1 MSSTD
6 EGDTA
11 MSEGFVSDAGQ
22 AIDGQVVRA
31 DPRAQVEAAGK
42 DLEAFEHLMLTMIE
56 QWGLPTEDIIINVRE
71 REKLLR
77 NTPDALE
84 RLDDT
89 QRARASYVAKMILAA
104 SVGLFDA
111 ALNYLWNETINEL
124 RARVASFDVAYFF
137 EIAETDPARRNMLRT
152 PEDLAK
158 IDDAK
163 LMQAAN
169 RIKLISDVGYQQLDH
184 IRYMRN
190 NASAAHPNQVA
201 LTGLKLAEWLE
212 TCIREVIT
220 LPRDNVVAEIGRL
233 LHNVRAQRLPE
244 AELTNAA
251 AFFDN
256 LPPDQADNLAAG
268 LFGIFNPPD
277 ATPDT
282 LDNVRN
288 LWPELWPYVG
298 EEQRNECGIKLGR
311 FRANGDTDRAQ
322 RARDLLDLVDGTAYL
337 PESDR
342 EAEFAQALDDLT
354 NAHEGWNN
362 FYEEP
367 SIAQRLLNLVG
378 THGQV
383 PARFSPT
390 YVRQLVYVFLTNGNG
405 TAWNADPIYKEL
417 IGKFDGRQAG
427 IALRVFTDSKIASRL
442 RRDLGRTKWAEL
454 LDLIAPKLTGRA
466 DRRLLDA
473 VRAFNGTPDQL
484 RLDSGIKQQ
493 LDVGG
498 PRTKSMRQDS
508 RP

>member
-1 MSSTD
+1 MT
-6 EGDTA
+6 EGTA
-11 MSEGFVSDAGQ
+11 DAADGAVSGE
-22 AIDGQVVRA
+22 IVSA
-31 DPRAQVEAAGK
+31 DPRAQVAAAGK
-42 DLEAFEHLMLTMIE
+42 DLQAFEDLMLNVIE
-56 QWGLPTEDIIINVRE
+56 QWGLPTEGIIINVRE

-84 RLDDT
+84 ALDAA
-89 QRARASYVAKMILAA
+89 QRYRASYVAKMILAA

-124 RARVASFDVAYFF
+124 RARVASFDIDYFF
-137 EIAETDPARRNMLRT
+137 DLAETDPARRNTLRT
-152 PEDLAK
+152 AEDLAK

-163 LMQAAN
+163 LMEAAN
-169 RIKLISDVGYQQLDH
+169 RIKLISDVGYKQLDH

-220 LPRDNVVAEIGRL
+220 LPRDHVVADIGRL
-233 LHNVRAQRLPE
+233 LHNVRTQRMTS
-244 AELTNAA
+244 AELTAA
-251 AFFDN
+251 ASKFDN

-268 LFGIFNPPD
+268 LFGIFNTPD

-298 EEQRNECGIKLGR
+298 EDQRNECGVKLSR
-311 FRANGDTDRAQ
+311 FRANGDTGRAQ

-342 EAEFAQALDDLT
+342 EAELAQALDDLT
-354 NAHEGWNN
+354 NAHDGWNN
-362 FYEEP
+362 FYQEP
-367 SIAQRLLNLVG
+367 PVAQRLLNLVG

-383 PARFSPT
+383 PDRLSPK
-390 YVRQLVYVFLTNGNG
+390 YVREIVYVFLTNGNG
-405 TAWNADPIYKEL
+405 VAWSADPIYKNL
-417 IGKFDGRQAG
+417 IGKFNGGQAAT
-427 IALRVFTDSKIASRL
+427 ALRSFADNKIAIRL
-442 RRDLGRTKWAEL
+442 QHDLARSKWTEL
-454 LDLIAPKLTGRA
+454 LDLIAPKLTGRR
-466 DRRLLDA
+466 DRALLGA

-484 RLDSGIKQQ
+484 RIDSGIKQQ
-493 LDVGG
+493 LDVPS
-498 PRTKSMRQDS
+498 PRRSMPIRGTSATNPPSQ
-508 RP
+508 PG

>member
-1 MSSTD
+1 MS
-6 EGDTA
+6 
-11 MSEGFVSDAGQ
+11 
-22 AIDGQVVRA
+22 DGIGNDPNQGNSAQVVRP
-31 DPRAQVEAAGK
+31 DPAAAVPAAAAGK
-42 DLEAFEHLMLTMIE
+42 DLQAFEDLMLNLIH

-84 RLDDT
+84 GLDST

-124 RARVASFDVAYFF
+124 RARVVSFDVAYFF
-137 EIAETDPARRNMLRT
+137 EIAEPDPTRRSTLRT
-152 PEDLAK
+152 PEDLSK

-163 LMQAAN
+163 LIEAAN
-169 RIKLISDVGYQQLDH
+169 RIKLISDVGYKQLDH

-190 NASAAHPNQVA
+190 NASAAHPNQVS

-233 LHNVRAQRLPE
+233 LSNVRTQRLTTT
-244 AELTNAA
+244 ELTSAA

-256 LPPDQADNLAAG
+256 LPPDQADNLGAG
-268 LFGIFNPPD
+268 LFGIFNTPGSP
-277 ATPDT
+277 PDT

-288 LWPELWPYVG
+288 LWPDLWPYIG
-298 EEQRNECGIKLGR
+298 EDQRNECGIKLAR
-311 FRANGDTDRAQ
+311 FRANGDADRAQ

-342 EAEFAQALDDLT
+342 EAELAQALDDLT

-362 FYEEP
+362 FYQEP
-367 SIAQRLLNLVG
+367 PVAQRLLNLVG
-378 THGQV
+378 KYGQV
-383 PARFSPT
+383 PARISST
-390 YVRQLVYVFLTNGNG
+390 YVRQLVYVFLTNGSG
-405 TAWNADPIYKEL
+405 TAWSADPIYKEL
-417 IGKFDGRQAG
+417 IGKFDGGQAA
-427 IALRVFTDSKIASRL
+427 IALRVFDDSKIASRL
-442 RRDLGRTKWAEL
+442 QHELPRTKWAEL
-454 LDLIAPKLTGRA
+454 LELITPKLTGRR
-466 DRRLLDA
+466 DRALLDA

-484 RLDSGIKQQ
+484 KLDSGIKQQ
-493 LDVGG
+493 LNLGG
-498 PRTKSMRQDS
+498 LRGRTKKQKTQ
-508 RP
+508 P

>member
-1 MSSTD
+1 
-6 EGDTA
+6 
-11 MSEGFVSDAGQ
+11 MSERAADDAEQFASGP
-22 AIDGQVVRA
+22 IVRA
-31 DPRAQVEAAGK
+31 DPRTQVAAAGK
-42 DLEAFEHLMLTMIE
+42 DLQAFEDLMLDVID
-56 QWGLPTEDIIINVRE
+56 QWGLPTEDIIVNVRE

-84 RLDDT
+84 ALDGP
-89 QRARASYVAKMILAA
+89 QRARAAYVAKMILAA

-137 EIAETDPARRNMLRT
+137 DLAETDPARRSTLRT

-158 IDDAK
+158 IDDSK
-163 LMQAAN
+163 LMEAAN
-169 RIKLISDVGYQQLDH
+169 RIKLISDVGYKQLDH

-233 LHNVRAQRLPE
+233 LHNVRTQRLPK
-244 AELTNAA
+244 AELTAA
-251 AFFDN
+251 TTFFDN

-268 LFGIFNPPD
+268 LFGIFNQPD

-282 LDNVRN
+282 QDNVRN

-298 EEQRNECGIKLGR
+298 EDQRNECGIKLAR
-311 FRANGDTDRAQ
+311 FRANGDAGRAQ

-342 EAEFAQALDDLT
+342 EAELAQALDDLT

-362 FYEEP
+362 FYQEP
-367 SIAQRLLNLVG
+367 PVAQRLLNLVG

-405 TAWNADPIYKEL
+405 IAWNADPIYREL
-417 IGKFDGRQAG
+417 IGKFDPNQAG
-427 IALRVFTDSKIASRL
+427 IALRAFADSKISSRL
-442 RRDLGRTKWAEL
+442 QHDLSRTKWAEL
-454 LDLIAPKLTGRA
+454 LDLIAPKLTGRR
-466 DRRLLDA
+466 DRTLLDA
-473 VRAFNGTPDQL
+473 VRTFSGTPDQL
-484 RLDSGIKQQ
+484 KLDSAIKQQ
-493 LDVGG
+493 LDLSS
-498 PRTKSMRQDS
+498 PRGRSKPSAATS
-508 RP
+508 

>member
-1 MSSTD
+1 
-6 EGDTA
+6 
-11 MSEGFVSDAGQ
+11 MSEGTVSDASQ
-22 AIDGQVVRA
+22 AITGQVVRA
-31 DPRAQVEAAGK
+31 DPRAKVEAAGK
-42 DLEAFEHLMLTMIE
+42 DLQAFEDLMLTMIE
-56 QWGLPTEDIIINVRE
+56 QWGLPTDDIIINVRE
-71 REKLLR
+71 RQKLLQ

-84 RLDDT
+84 GLDDT

-137 EIAETDPARRNMLRT
+137 DLAETDPARRSTLRT
-152 PEDLAK
+152 AEDLAK

-163 LMQAAN
+163 LMEAAN
-169 RIKLISDVGYQQLDH
+169 RIKLISDVGYKQLDH

-220 LPRDNVVAEIGRL
+220 LPREHVVAEIGRL
-233 LHNVRAQRLPE
+233 LHNVRTKRLTSS
-244 AELTNAA
+244 ELTNAA

-282 LDNVRN
+282 QDNVRN

-311 FRANGDTDRAQ
+311 FHANGDTDRAQ

-342 EAEFAQALDDLT
+342 EAELVQAIEELT

-367 SIAQRLLNLVG
+367 PVAQRLLNLVG
-378 THGQV
+378 KHGQV
-383 PARFSPT
+383 PARVNST

-405 TAWNADPIYKEL
+405 TAWSADPIYKEL
-417 IGKFDGRQAG
+417 IGKFDPSQAG
-427 IALRVFTDSKIASRL
+427 IALRLFVDSKIASRL
-442 RRDLGRTKWAEL
+442 QHDLSRTKWAEL
-454 LDLIAPKLTGRA
+454 IDLIAPKLTGRS

-473 VRAFNGTPDQL
+473 VRDFNGTPDQL
-484 RLDSGIKQQ
+484 KLDSGIKQQ
-493 LDVGG
+493 LSLGAS
-498 PRTKSMRQDS
+498 RRKAKQQNNKS
-508 RP
+508 

>member
-1 MSSTD
+1 
-6 EGDTA
+6 
-11 MSEGFVSDAGQ
+11 MSERAGDAEQLVSGQ
-22 AIDGQVVRA
+22 IARA
-31 DPRAQVEAAGK
+31 DPRIQVAAAGK
-42 DLEAFEHLMLTMIE
+42 DLQAFEDLMLNVID
-56 QWGLPTEDIIINVRE
+56 QWGLPTEDIIVNVRE

-84 RLDDT
+84 ALDGP

-137 EIAETDPARRNMLRT
+137 DLAETDPARRSTLRT

-158 IDDAK
+158 IDDSK
-163 LMQAAN
+163 LMEAAN
-169 RIKLISDVGYQQLDH
+169 RIKLISDVGYKQLDH

-190 NASAAHPNQVA
+190 NASAAHPNQVT

-233 LHNVRAQRLPE
+233 LHNVRTQRLAE
-244 AELTNAA
+244 AELTAAA

-282 LDNVRN
+282 QDNVRN

-298 EEQRNECGIKLGR
+298 EDQRNECGIKLAR
-311 FRANGDTDRAQ
+311 FRANGDADRAQ

-342 EAEFAQALDDLT
+342 EAELAQALDDLT

-362 FYEEP
+362 FYQEP
-367 SIAQRLLNLVG
+367 PVAQRLLNLVG

-417 IGKFDGRQAG
+417 IGKFDPNQAG
-427 IALRVFTDSKIASRL
+427 IALRVFADSKIASRL
-442 RRDLGRTKWAEL
+442 QHDLSRTKWAEL
-454 LDLIAPKLTGRA
+454 LDLIAPKLTGRR
-466 DRRLLDA
+466 DRTLLDA
-473 VRAFNGTPDQL
+473 IRAFNGTPDQL
-484 RLDSGIKQQ
+484 KLDSGIKQQ
-493 LDVGG
+493 LNLSS
-498 PRTKSMRQDS
+498 PRGRSKPPAAT
-508 RP
+508 P